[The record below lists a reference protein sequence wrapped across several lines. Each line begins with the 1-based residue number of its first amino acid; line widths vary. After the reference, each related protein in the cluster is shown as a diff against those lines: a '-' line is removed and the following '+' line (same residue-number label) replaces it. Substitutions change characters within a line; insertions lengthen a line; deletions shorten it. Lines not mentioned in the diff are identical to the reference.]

1 VSAHAQLQD
10 IWYSLLSPGS
20 DDSDATSSDIPKS
33 DVETSEV
40 GTDDKEHS
48 KGLLGVLDLWQERG
62 VQSERQGDL
71 CSGSEIVRSHTRLR
85 RTGRLVEVA
94 LENVLVEHQ
103 QCLQDLE
110 SVLVGS
116 LLPDLQ
122 VQVLV

>member
-1 VSAHAQLQD
+1 
-10 IWYSLLSPGS
+10 
-20 DDSDATSSDIPKS
+20 
-33 DVETSEV
+33 
-40 GTDDKEHS
+40 
-48 KGLLGVLDLWQERG
+48 
-62 VQSERQGDL
+62 
-71 CSGSEIVRSHTRLR
+71 LR